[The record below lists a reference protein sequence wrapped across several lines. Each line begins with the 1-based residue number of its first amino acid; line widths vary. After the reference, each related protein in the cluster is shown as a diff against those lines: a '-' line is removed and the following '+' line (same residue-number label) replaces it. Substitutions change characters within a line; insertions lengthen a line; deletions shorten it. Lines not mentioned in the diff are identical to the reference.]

1 MIKTFVGLPG
11 AGKSLYFSYLIGTEI
26 RRIKKGKSKYDQVA
40 INFDWDDGEGNF
52 ARYCYKQEDCTCV
65 DRFKTLPPFLVASA
79 IPVTMAEYEK
89 NRALPDF
96 QRHWEYGGLIIAF
109 EDLPDLYEEVNTLVF
124 VDEAGYLLNAMD
136 WNYMDDGY
144 KGFLLHHRKNITDV
158 NTKRFD
164 MYIATQH
171 KDIVEITLRRISNN
185 IYWIRPL
192 FLHKNPDKPPKWL
205 FPVVLIYYYKQH
217 EIRNM
222 SPMPEVDINGN
233 MKPLKED
240 DQLEILKLIHVY
252 WIGKRYRNYYN
263 TLQKVNK
270 VKRIKNK

>member
-52 ARYCYKQEDCTCV
+52 ARYIYSEEFCNC
-65 DRFKTLPPFLVASA
+65 
-79 IPVTMAEYEK
+79 
-89 NRALPDF
+89 RALEVMNKDGLMF
-96 QRHWEYGGLIIAF
+96 AKHWEYGGLIKAF

-233 MKPLKED
+233 MKPLPED

-270 VKRIKNK
+270 VKRTKNK

>member
-1 MIKTFVGLPG
+1 
-11 AGKSLYFSYLIGTEI
+11 LYFSYLIATEI
-26 RRIKKGKSKYDQVA
+26 RRIERGKSKYDVVA
-40 INFDWDDGEGNF
+40 INFDWNDGRGNY
-52 ARYCYKQEDCTCV
+52 ARYCYKEEDCSCEEE
-65 DRFKTLPPFLVASA
+65 DK
-79 IPVTMAEYEK
+79 YEGVHYLIDEDDDSQYFRK
-89 NRALPDF
+89 
-96 QRHWEYGGLIIAF
+96 HWEFGGLIIAF
-109 EDLPDLYEEVNTLVF
+109 EDLPDLYEVQNCLVF

-192 FLHKNPDKPPKWL
+192 FLHKNPDKPPRWL
-205 FPVVLIYYYKQH
+205 FPVVLIYYYKVH
-217 EIRNM
+217 EIRMM
-222 SPMPEVDINGN
+222 SPLPEVGIDGQY
-233 MKPLKED
+233 KEVKED
-240 DQLEILKLIHVY
+240 DQLELLKLIHVY

-263 TLQKVNK
+263 TLQKVEK
-270 VKRIKNK
+270 KQRTKNK

>member
-11 AGKSLYFSYLIGTEI
+11 AGKSLYFSWLIATEI
-26 RRIKKGKSKYDQVA
+26 KRIERGTSKYDVIA
-40 INFDWDDGEGNF
+40 INFDWNDGKGNF
-52 ARYCYKQEDCTCV
+52 AKYDYIQRTWTC
-65 DRFKTLPPFLVASA
+65 
-79 IPVTMAEYEK
+79 
-89 NRALPDF
+89 
-96 QRHWEYGGLIIAF
+96 GGKILAF
-109 EDLPDLYEEVNTLVF
+109 DDLPDLYNVVNCLVF

-136 WNYMDDGY
+136 WNMMDEGY

-164 MYIATQH
+164 LYIATQH

-192 FLHKNPDKPPKWL
+192 FLHKNPDRPPRFL
-205 FPVVLIYYYKQH
+205 LPVVLIYYYKQH

-222 SPMPEVDINGN
+222 PPPPVISIDGEYKEPPED
-233 MKPLKED
+233 E
-240 DQLEILKLIHVY
+240 QLETLRLIHVY

-263 TLQKVNK
+263 TLQKVVK
-270 VKRIKNK
+270 KRIILN